1 MVTAREIVA
10 FFCAVSGILA
20 SAGQVHATSGTLATN
35 ELIVGFRRAL
45 RPEAERIVHDV
56 AGATCLRRSAHRA
69 VALVQVADG
78 SSPEEAMAAYRA
90 RPEVAFVHPNHVGGG
105 GLQPDDTGWPA
116 LWHHQNVGQSGGA
129 AGADLESPAGWD
141 LHRGS
146 PSVTVAVLDTGVDLA
161 HPEFAGRLVPGWDFV
176 NDDAEPAD
184 DHGHGTWVTGVLAA
198 NADNGFGS
206 AGVDHFCSILP
217 VKVLGSNNLGTT
229 FDLIAGIDHARVNGA
244 DVINMSLV
252 NFPHSAGLDAALA
265 AAKSA
270 GCVLVACAGNSGLG
284 DADVSWPGASPH
296 TISVGATTALDVR
309 AGFSG
314 TGAALE
320 FVAPGKDVVTV
331 LHGTSANG
339 TTLFSG
345 CSAATPI
352 VSGIAS
358 ILRAIDPT
366 LDTDAVRALLRAGAE
381 DQVGDPAE
389 DVPGWDPYHGF
400 GRVNLRRT
408 LEATLRVGVS
418 GLEASGS
425 DLALAVSPNPARLGT
440 AATFTLPASGHLRIS
455 VHDVAGRTLRV
466 LADGQRG
473 AGTHVVTWDSRD
485 GRGGVL
491 PAGVYFL
498 RAESQHGA
506 QVEKVTLLR

>member
-10 FFCAVSGILA
+10 FLCAVSGTLFPTSVRAA
-20 SAGQVHATSGTLATN
+20 SGADDDD
-35 ELIVGFRRAL
+35 ELVVGFHRLL
-45 RPEAERIVHDV
+45 RPESERVVHDV
-56 AGATCLRRSAHRA
+56 AGARFLRRSPDRA
-69 VALVQVADG
+69 VALVRVREG
-78 SSPEEAMAAYRA
+78 SSVEEVMAAYRG

-105 GLQPDDTGWPA
+105 GLLPDDTGWAA
-116 LWHHQNVGQSGGA
+116 LWHHQNLGQSGGTT
-129 AGADLESPAGWD
+129 GADLESPAGWD

-146 PSVTVAVLDTGVDLA
+146 PSVTVAVLDTGVDIA
-161 HPEFAGRLVPGWDFV
+161 HPEFAGRLLPGWDFA
-176 NDDAEPAD
+176 NDDDEPAD
-184 DHGHGTWVTGVLAA
+184 DHGHGTWVTGVIAA
-198 NADNGFGS
+198 NAGNGFGT

-217 VKVLGSNNLGTT
+217 VKVLGATNLGTT
-229 FDLIAGIDHARVNGA
+229 FDLISGIDFARLSGA

-252 NFPHSAGLDAALA
+252 NFPSSPGLDAALA

-270 GCVLVACAGNSGLG
+270 GCVLVACAGNAGLG

-320 FVAPGKDVVTV
+320 LVAPGKDVVTV
-331 LHGTSANG
+331 LHGTSADG
-339 TTLFSG
+339 TTLFTG

-352 VSGIAS
+352 VSGIAG

-366 LDTDAVRALLRAGAE
+366 LDTDAVLALLRAGAE

-389 DVPGWDPYHGF
+389 DAPGWDPYYGF

-408 LEATLRVGVS
+408 LEATLRVGVP
-418 GLEASGS
+418 GPPASGS
-425 DLALAVSPNPARLGT
+425 DLALTVSPNPARRGT
-440 AATFTLPASGHLRIS
+440 AAVFSLPASGRLRIS
-455 VHDVAGRTLRV
+455 VHDVAGRTVRV
-466 LADGQRG
+466 LTDGQRG
-473 AGTHVVTWDSRD
+473 AGSHVVTWDSRD
-485 GRGGVL
+485 DRGGIL

-498 RAESQHGA
+498 RAESPHGA